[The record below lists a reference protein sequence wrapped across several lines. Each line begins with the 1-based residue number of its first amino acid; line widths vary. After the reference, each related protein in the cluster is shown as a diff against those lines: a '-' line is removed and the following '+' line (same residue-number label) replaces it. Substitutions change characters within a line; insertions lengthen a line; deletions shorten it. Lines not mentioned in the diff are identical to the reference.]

1 MFEYSEPE
9 TSTRSLVTLV
19 IISILSA
26 IFIYQWDIF
35 ALAKDILPTFQTSW
49 LPSEAVAIWRFGCF
63 LVGFSAIVYMFRME
77 TGVMPVL
84 EHQSR
89 NEIVIHP
96 IGIEKFVTFSSWN
109 LILNT
114 VYFSIASLISL
125 SLLIEFDIPRWLEIV
140 QVLIFSTALGSAFIT
155 STIVRHLILPGEVRI
170 RRKHDH
176 QFLYHNQIM
185 HNFAAIFI
193 AIEIII
199 IRPELQP
206 HFAIFGLILGLL
218 YALFA
223 YPFAYFGGGYYVYSF
238 IDPRLRL
245 APLLLTGLGGAI
257 SLFYLGMWL
266 VTILISYNQVVGSLV
281 TILWVSLIVQFRSEK
296 FEAIK

>member
-26 IFIYQWDIF
+26 IFIFQWDIF
-35 ALAKDILPTFQTSW
+35 ALVEDVLSTFQTSW
-49 LPSEAVAIWRFGCF
+49 LPLEVLAIWRVGCF
-63 LVGFSAIVYMFRME
+63 LVGLSAIVYMFRME
-77 TGVMPVL
+77 TGIMPVL
-84 EHQSR
+84 EHKSR

-114 VYFSIASLISL
+114 VYFLTASLISL
-125 SLLIEFDIPRWLEIV
+125 SLLNEYDIPRWLEIT
-140 QVLIFSTALGSAFIT
+140 QVAVFSTALGSALLT

-176 QFLYHNQIM
+176 QFMFHNQIM

-206 HFAIFGLILGLL
+206 HFAIFSLILGLL

-223 YPFAYFGGGYYVYSF
+223 YPFAYYGGGYYVYSF

-245 APLLLTGLGGAI
+245 APLLLTGLAGAI

-266 VTILISYNQVVGSLV
+266 VTMLISYNQLFGSLV
-281 TILWVSLIVQFRSEK
+281 VIIWVSLIVQFRSEK
-296 FEAIK
+296 FEAVQ

>member
-1 MFEYSEPE
+1 M
-9 TSTRSLVTLV
+9 RLL
-19 IISILSA
+19 
-26 IFIYQWDIF
+26 FI
-35 ALAKDILPTFQTSW
+35 
-49 LPSEAVAIWRFGCF
+49 
-63 LVGFSAIVYMFRME
+63 
-77 TGVMPVL
+77 
-84 EHQSR
+84 
-89 NEIVIHP
+89 P

-114 VYFSIASLISL
+114 VYFSIASLISV
-125 SLLIEFDIPRWLEIV
+125 SLLIESDIPRWLEIV
-140 QVLIFSTALGSAFIT
+140 QVTVFSTALGSAFIT
-155 STIVRHLILPGEVRI
+155 STIVRHVILPGEVRI

-176 QFLYHNQIM
+176 QFLFHNQIM

-193 AIEIII
+193 AIEIIV

-245 APLLLTGLGGAI
+245 APLLLVGLGGAI

-266 VTILISYNQVVGSLV
+266 VTILISSNQVVGSIV
-281 TILWVSLIVQFRSEK
+281 AIIWVSLIVQFRSEK
-296 FEAIK
+296 FEAEQ